1 VVGTVNMA
9 QLAVRVGEIG
19 QTGILTTIAIML
31 FFVFATKGALFPL
44 YFWLPKSY
52 AVPHPVVSALFG
64 SLLTKVGIYSILR
77 TFSVI
82 FGYNAEFT
90 HQLFIIMGVLTIL
103 FGVIGALSTYN
114 IKLIIAY
121 NIIPAVGF
129 MLIGI
134 GIFSVTSLAGAV
146 YYLIHDMIIKCALF
160 LLAGIIVMVTGT
172 HDIRKMGGLIHKYP
186 LLGWLFFV
194 STLVLAGIPPFSGF
208 IGKYLLV
215 RGGIAEGHYIS
226 IILALLLSL
235 LILLSVMRVFIAV
248 FWGEKKELQGKEN
261 VPIKG
266 LLAPVS
272 FLLAFSIF
280 LGMGAELIYPYV
292 QLIGDVLASPSYYI
306 ENVIKE

>member
-1 VVGTVNMA
+1 
-9 QLAVRVGEIG
+9 
-19 QTGILTTIAIML
+19 
-31 FFVFATKGALFPL
+31 
-44 YFWLPKSY
+44 
-52 AVPHPVVSALFG
+52 
-64 SLLTKVGIYSILR
+64 
-77 TFSVI
+77 
-82 FGYNAEFT
+82 
-90 HQLFIIMGVLTIL
+90 L

-121 NIIPAVGF
+121 NIVPAVGF

-134 GIFSVTSLAGAV
+134 GVFSVTSLGGAV
-146 YYLIHDMIIKCALF
+146 YYLIHDMIIKSALF

-172 HDIRKMGGLIHKYP
+172 HDIRKMGGLIHRYP
-186 LLGWLFFV
+186 LLAWLFFV

-215 RGGIAEGHYIS
+215 RSGIEEGHYIS
-226 IILALLLSL
+226 IILALMLSL

-248 FWGEKKELQGKEN
+248 FWGEKKEDMQEN
-261 VPIKG
+261 SSVPIKG

-280 LGMGAELIYPYV
+280 LGVGAELVYPYV
-292 QLIGDVLASPSYYI
+292 QMIGDVLASPSYYI